1 MLGTSLVDRR
11 ETRLAGDALGR
22 KLLVGRHRT
31 CEIKVERQDAEF
43 FSLMENHVCTLYIR
57 CPYNS

>member
-11 ETRLAGDALGR
+11 ETRLAGDAIGR

-43 FSLMENHVCTLYIR
+43 FSLMGLGNEGDRKSVV
-57 CPYNS
+57 